1 MRPSPA
7 PGDGVR
13 LELRQNLPQFTLLVV
28 VNAMVGAIAILT
40 FASGVV
46 AAVRMTETAPPATRV
61 VRRPLS
67 IAEENEH
74 GTSD

>member
-1 MRPSPA
+1 VALQGGGRETVAVARRRRSP
-7 PGDGVR
+7 R
-13 LELRQNLPQFTLLVV
+13 LRQNLPQFTLLVV

-67 IAEENEH
+67 IA
-74 GTSD
+74 